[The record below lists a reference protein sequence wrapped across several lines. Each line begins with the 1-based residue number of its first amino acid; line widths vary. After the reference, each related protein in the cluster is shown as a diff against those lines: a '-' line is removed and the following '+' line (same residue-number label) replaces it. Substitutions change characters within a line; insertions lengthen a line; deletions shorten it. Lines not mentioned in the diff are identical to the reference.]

1 MGKKD
6 KKKQGRGQEKTQ
18 QKSEAKAA
26 KRTKKEA
33 ANKGEDDV
41 EALIAE
47 FVAKD
52 KKQVRHSMCWKQVR
66 SDNDASNIFEK

>member
-1 MGKKD
+1 MIVIMGKKD

-33 ANKGEDDV
+33 ASKGEDDV

-52 KKQVRHSMCWKQVR
+52 KKQVGGRGDYSENVG
-66 SDNDASNIFEK
+66 A

>member
-6 KKKQGRGQEKTQ
+6 KKKQGRGQEKTH

-33 ANKGEDDV
+33 ASRGEDDV
-41 EALIAE
+41 ESLIAE

-52 KKQVRHSMCWKQVR
+52 KKQVASRDFY
-66 SDNDASNIFEK
+66 SDERRESI